1 MLREAL
7 FAAATPATSEFWLL
21 HGASYADELPY
32 LGELTALASQDPRV
46 HYTPSVSRPW
56 AARNQG
62 WTGHHGRVDSLVLPT
77 LRALG
82 SKQDIA
88 VYACGHPEMVRS
100 VRETLEPLG
109 YLVLDEAYA

>member
-1 MLREAL
+1 MSRR
-7 FAAATPATSEFWLL
+7 ATVAVRRPS
-21 HGASYADELPY
+21 
-32 LGELTALASQDPRV
+32 
-46 HYTPSVSRPW
+46 SVSRPW

-109 YLVLDEAYA
+109 YLVLDEAYD